1 MNLDPVPLEKLLRA
15 ETLSRQLD
23 TLSRKELESYTAQLI
38 VLTTKLTHYT
48 STMKRMLAE
57 IELGLAPEG

>member
-1 MNLDPVPLEKLLRA
+1 MKIEPVPLEKLLRA
-15 ETLSRQLD
+15 ETVARSLHNLPRE
-23 TLSRKELESYTAQLI
+23 ELETYTAQLI
-38 VLTTKLTHYT
+38 ILTTKLTHYT